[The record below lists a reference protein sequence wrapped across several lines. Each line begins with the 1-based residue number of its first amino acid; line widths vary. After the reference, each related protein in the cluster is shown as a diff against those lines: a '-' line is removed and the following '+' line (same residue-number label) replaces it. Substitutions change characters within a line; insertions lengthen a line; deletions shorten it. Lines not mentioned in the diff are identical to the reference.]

1 MGVLAAKV
9 ATPEAPA
16 SKHKAEPTIA
26 RTAVRPA
33 SNSTLFSVPVIQRK
47 AACAC
52 GGDCPRCQ
60 EDSLLLQPKLRISA
74 PGDALEREADQVA
87 AKIMSMPA
95 PGAAE
100 RSPQVSAKS
109 ERHAPSNPAPA
120 GHITPALNRGTTRPR
135 ETQIKRKPVRAS
147 AHKTKTSVKSPRSLP
162 PELPTRLTA
171 LEQGGEPLSKELRS
185 FFEPRF
191 ETDLGHV
198 RIHRG
203 AESDRLAREVDAHA
217 FTVGSHIVFANDSWH
232 PHTEAGRQLLAH
244 ELAHVQQQHSQGIL
258 TLSRAPR
265 CQGILDASIPQSL
278 AGGQSPISGVKAH
291 EIITAQFIRDNGTF
305 RRLRIPSATSSPY
318 RTEECSSD
326 VTPSEINPLVFNTS
340 PRSASGQGIPDLLLW
355 KAGTVELGE
364 IKPATWGCLTFA
376 EEQVRNYVDKGNEPF
391 NAAYRRGRGINQFS
405 MMPMSS
411 WTQLP
416 LRLQDSGNHLLVD
429 WCSPGVVGYLGVR
442 QDDASIFV
450 CGLNDQARLDK
461 FLDGVLGRARTEVD
475 RVVNTYI
482 NGLISKLMSNFSLRE
497 VLRRIGGEGLASTLP
512 PDFEK
517 TSLGQQMEAYLRQ
530 QIQLAKDKFMT
541 QLQEKLKTN
550 LRQLLQNALNKLCI
564 GALAVTADQLM
575 DELRK
580 QIRQQLPVAAIAVAM
595 AMVSAVMEQLQKAV
609 ADFISEYGGAI
620 LGIILAIIAIIII
633 IVLVADDAT
642 GVGVADDALIA
653 PALALLARAAAMM
666 RPLLMILARV
676 PALVGALLGPAS
688 GIALPAL
695 QGAQ

>member
-1 MGVLAAKV
+1 
-9 ATPEAPA
+9 
-16 SKHKAEPTIA
+16 
-26 RTAVRPA
+26 
-33 SNSTLFSVPVIQRK
+33 
-47 AACAC
+47 
-52 GGDCPRCQ
+52 
-60 EDSLLLQPKLRISA
+60 
-74 PGDALEREADQVA
+74 
-87 AKIMSMPA
+87 
-95 PGAAE
+95 
-100 RSPQVSAKS
+100 
-109 ERHAPSNPAPA
+109 
-120 GHITPALNRGTTRPR
+120 
-135 ETQIKRKPVRAS
+135 
-147 AHKTKTSVKSPRSLP
+147 
-162 PELPTRLTA
+162 
-171 LEQGGEPLSKELRS
+171 
-185 FFEPRF
+185 
-191 ETDLGHV
+191 
-198 RIHRG
+198 
-203 AESDRLAREVDAHA
+203 
-217 FTVGSHIVFANDSWH
+217 
-232 PHTEAGRQLLAH
+232 
-244 ELAHVQQQHSQGIL
+244 
-258 TLSRAPR
+258 
-265 CQGILDASIPQSL
+265 
-278 AGGQSPISGVKAH
+278 
-291 EIITAQFIRDNGTF
+291 
-305 RRLRIPSATSSPY
+305 
-318 RTEECSSD
+318 
-326 VTPSEINPLVFNTS
+326 
-340 PRSASGQGIPDLLLW
+340 
-355 KAGTVELGE
+355 
-364 IKPATWGCLTFA
+364 
-376 EEQVRNYVDKGNEPF
+376 
-391 NAAYRRGRGINQFS
+391 
-405 MMPMSS
+405 
-411 WTQLP
+411 
-416 LRLQDSGNHLLVD
+416 LQDSGNHLLVD